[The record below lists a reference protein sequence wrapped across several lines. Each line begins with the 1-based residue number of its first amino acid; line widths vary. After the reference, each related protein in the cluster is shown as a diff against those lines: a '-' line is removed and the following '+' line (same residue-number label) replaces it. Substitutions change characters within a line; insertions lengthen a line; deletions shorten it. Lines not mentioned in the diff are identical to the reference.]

1 VATQVVLRRS
11 EAVED
16 TRVVLEGLSMDAVE
30 LAKVFVG
37 RILVVSEDTPLSLQ
51 LAVFDKPHM
60 TDAD

>member
-1 VATQVVLRRS
+1 M
-11 EAVED
+11 
-16 TRVVLEGLSMDAVE
+16 LEGLSMDAVE